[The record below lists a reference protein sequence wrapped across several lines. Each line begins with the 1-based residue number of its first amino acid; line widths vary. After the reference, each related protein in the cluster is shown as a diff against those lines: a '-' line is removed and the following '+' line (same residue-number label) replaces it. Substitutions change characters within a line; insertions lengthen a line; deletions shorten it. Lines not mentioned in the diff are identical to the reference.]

1 MALFSYKARNS
12 TGKLVINTL
21 EAENSKQAAQTLLN
35 RGLSPI
41 SIELS
46 SQQGGDLVNSFLLW
60 QAHRQLNINDLM
72 LFSRQMYSLTKAG
85 VPLIRAINS
94 LADTSRNLALK
105 QALIGIARKLE
116 SGQSLSQAMSQYRQV
131 FPVLLISIVSVGE
144 TTGGLEQAFQQIGH
158 YLEREK
164 ETQSRVKSAL
174 RYPTMVLFAIS
185 VAMVIVN
192 IYVIPAFKGVFDKMG
207 TELPWQTRLLMGIS
221 DFMVHYW
228 PHLLGGLLIIAL
240 LVSKYLSSKDG
251 RLQWHKVLLKIPVI
265 GSIIERATMERFSR
279 SFAMILNAGVPLIQ
293 GISIVAQAVGNDYI
307 GSMLHKMQIGIEKG
321 DSISRMARSIGL
333 FPPLVIQMI
342 MVGEESGNIAEML
355 EEVADFYEGEIDV
368 ELKNLSSAIEP
379 FLIVIIG
386 VMVLGL
392 ALGIFL
398 PMWDMSTT
406 IQR

>member
-35 RGLSPI
+35 RGLTPI

-342 MVGEESGNIAEML
+342 MVGEESGNIADML